1 MRDIGDRRHVAPS
14 QNTENDFWWFK
25 GLFFV
30 AAVLVTLAHFGVQ
43 RSFALERAAVGERTL
58 GEAVTHTKENDRLR
72 RLDYEQTKALE
83 LGRIED
89 YSKDDRTALSAIIEG
104 LK

>member
-1 MRDIGDRRHVAPS
+1 MRDIGERRHVAPS
-14 QNTENDFWWFK
+14 QDGGDFWWFK
-25 GLFFV
+25 GLLFV

-58 GEAVTHTKENDRLR
+58 GEAVTHTKDTDRLR

-89 YSKDDRTALSAIIEG
+89 YSEDDRTALSAIIEG

>member
-1 MRDIGDRRHVAPS
+1 MRDIGEDRRVVPS

-25 GLFFV
+25 GLLFV

-58 GEAVTHTKENDRLR
+58 GEAVTHTKDTDRLR

>member
-1 MRDIGDRRHVAPS
+1 MRDIGEDRRIAPRQEKQDDLS
-14 QNTENDFWWFK
+14 WFK
-25 GLFFV
+25 GLLFV

-58 GEAVTHTKENDRLR
+58 GEAVTHTKDTDRLR

-89 YSKDDRTALSAIIEG
+89 YSEDDRTALSAIIEG